1 VVLTGGRADR
11 PVDRSHSPTP
21 TPERKV
27 PMKLVRKIVIGFG
40 SIAALMLAGGAHF
53 KVN

>member
-1 VVLTGGRADR
+1 LIVGRSWFATR
-11 PVDRSHSPTP
+11 RKGRSPL
-21 TPERKV
+21 
-27 PMKLVRKIVIGFG
+27 MKLVRKIVIAVG

>member
-1 VVLTGGRADR
+1 LVVGSQHEGKGG
-11 PVDRSHSPTP
+11 PL
-21 TPERKV
+21 
-27 PMKLVRKIVIGFG
+27 MKLVRKIVIAVG